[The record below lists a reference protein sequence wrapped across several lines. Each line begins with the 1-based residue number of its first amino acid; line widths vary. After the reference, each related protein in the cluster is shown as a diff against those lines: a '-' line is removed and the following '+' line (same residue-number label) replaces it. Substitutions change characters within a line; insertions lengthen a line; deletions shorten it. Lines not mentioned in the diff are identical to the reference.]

1 MKKIL
6 KVNDSF
12 YGETEVNIERIV
24 ALVPN
29 KKQILFEGV
38 AWTLNEDDFN
48 KVSDAWHELLDENK
62 EENGTSVAESFARII
77 RGNLG
82 LIDVYVV
89 KKLEDVYLKTTGHK
103 MFGGFK
109 D

>member
-1 MKKIL
+1 MGKIL
-6 KVNDSF
+6 KIKDSF

-48 KVSDAWHELLDENK
+48 KVSDAWHELLDKDEK
-62 EENGTSVAESFARII
+62 EDDTSVAESFARII
-77 RGNLG
+77 RGNLAH
-82 LIDVYVV
+82 IDENVV
-89 KKLEDVYLKTTGHK
+89 KKLEDVYLKVTGHK